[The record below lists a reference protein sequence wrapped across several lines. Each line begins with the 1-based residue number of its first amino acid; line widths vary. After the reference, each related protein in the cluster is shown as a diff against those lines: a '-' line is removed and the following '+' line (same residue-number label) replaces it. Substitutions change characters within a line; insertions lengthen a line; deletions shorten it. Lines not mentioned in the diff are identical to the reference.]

1 MKLASIQT
9 ITNIREIAGADRI
22 EAATVLGY
30 QTVIKKGEFRPGNLC
45 VWHEPDTVAA
55 ERPEYE
61 FLRQQGFRL
70 KVSRFKGHVSQGL
83 ALPLSVLPPATYAVG
98 DDVTALTG
106 IRKYEKPLS
115 PNLAGV
121 AKGAFPSWMPKTD
134 EPNLRSF
141 PTALDEFVG
150 RECVITQKVDGT
162 SATFYLRGGEFGV
175 CSRNLELLDDPGS
188 MFWRVAREHRVR
200 EALATL
206 AGDFALQGE
215 LHGEGIQGNHLGV
228 KGLTFAVFNLFDIAK
243 HAYADHAALERFCQ
257 TTGLPLVRIVWRGE
271 FRFTLPELVAMAS
284 AQDYA
289 PGRAAEGIV
298 IRPVTEARSAILE
311 SGRLSAKV
319 ISERYALKHG
329 E

>member
-1 MKLASIQT
+1 MKLASIQG
-9 ITNIREIAGADRI
+9 ITNIREIPGADRI

-30 QTVIKKGEFRPGNLC
+30 QTVIKKGEFQPGDLC
-45 VWHEPDTVAA
+45 VWHEPDTVLA

-61 FLRQQGFRL
+61 FLRKQGFRL
-70 KVSRFKGHVSQGL
+70 KVSRFKGQVSQGL
-83 ALPLSVLPPATYAVG
+83 ALPLAVLPPANYAVG
-98 DDVTALTG
+98 DDTTELTG

-141 PTALDEFVG
+141 PAALEEFTG
-150 RECVITQKVDGT
+150 LECVITQKVDGT

-188 MFWRVAREHRVR
+188 MFWRVGREHRLR
-200 EALATL
+200 DHLATL
-206 AGDFALQGE
+206 GGDFALQGE
-215 LHGEGIQGNHLGV
+215 VHGEGIQGNHLGV
-228 KGLTFAVFNLFDIAK
+228 KGVGIAVFNLFDITK
-243 HAYADHAALERFCQ
+243 HVYMDHKTLEGFCQ
-257 TTGLPLVRIVWRGE
+257 STGLPIVRPVWRGE
-271 FRFTLPELVAMAS
+271 FRFTLAELVDLAS
-284 AQDYA
+284 AQDYV

-298 IRPVTEARSAILE
+298 IRPVEEARSLILE

>member
-1 MKLASIQT
+1 M
-9 ITNIREIAGADRI
+9 
-22 EAATVLGY
+22 GY
-30 QTVIKKGEFRPGNLC
+30 QTVIKKGEFRSGDLC

-55 ERPEYE
+55 DKPEYE
-61 FLRQQGFRL
+61 FLRKQGFRL
-70 KVSRFKGHVSQGL
+70 KVSRFKGQVSQGL
-83 ALPLSVLPPATYAVG
+83 ALPLAVLPAAPYRIG

-106 IRKYEKPLS
+106 IRKYEKPVP

-121 AKGAFPSWMPKTD
+121 AKGPFPSWIPKTD

-141 PTALDEFVG
+141 PAALGEFTG

-162 SATFYLRGGEFGV
+162 SATFYLRNGEFGV
-175 CSRNLELLDDPGS
+175 CSRNLELLEDTLS
-188 MFWRVAREHRVR
+188 MFWRVAAQYRVR

-206 AGDFALQGE
+206 DAHVALQGE
-215 LHGEGIQGNHLGV
+215 VHGEGVQGNHLGV
-228 KGLTFAVFNLFDIAK
+228 KGVGLAVFNLFDITR
-243 HAYADHAALERFCQ
+243 HAYLGHRDFEKFCAAA
-257 TTGLPLVRIVWRGE
+257 GLPLVREVWRGE
-271 FRFTLPELVAMAS
+271 FRFTLPDLVELAS

-289 PGRAAEGIV
+289 PGRPAEGIV
-298 IRPVTEARSAILE
+298 IRPLQEARSLILE

>member
-1 MKLASIQT
+1 MKLASIQAV
-9 ITNIREIAGADRI
+9 TNIREIPGADRI

-30 QTVIKKGEFRPGNLC
+30 QTVIKKGEFRNGELC

-61 FLRQQGFRL
+61 FLRKQSFRL
-70 KVSRFKGHVSQGL
+70 KVSRFKGQVSQGL
-83 ALPLSVLPPATYAVG
+83 ALPLTVLPPANYVVG
-98 DDVTALTG
+98 DDATELTG
-106 IRKYEKPLS
+106 IRKYEKPLL

-141 PTALDEFVG
+141 PAALDEFIG

-188 MFWRVAREHRVR
+188 MFWRVAREHRLQDH
-200 EALATL
+200 LATL
-206 AGDFALQGE
+206 GGDFALQGE
-215 LHGEGIQGNHLGV
+215 VHGEGIQGNHLAV
-228 KGLTFAVFNLFDIAK
+228 KGVGFAVFNLFDIAK
-243 HAYADHAALERFCQ
+243 HIYVGHKTLEGFCQ
-257 TTGLPLVRIVWRGE
+257 ATGLPMVRPVWRGE
-271 FRFTLPELVAMAS
+271 FRFTMPELVELAGG
-284 AQDYA
+284 QDYA
-289 PGRAAEGIV
+289 HGRAAEGIV
-298 IRPVTEARSAILE
+298 IRPVDEARSLILE

>member
-1 MKLASIQT
+1 MKLASIQV
-9 ITNIREIAGADRI
+9 ITDIRPIEGADRI

-30 QTVIKKGEFRPGNLC
+30 QTVIKKGEFRPGDLC

-55 ERPEYE
+55 EEPEYE
-61 FLRQQGFRL
+61 FLRKQGFRL
-70 KVSRFKGHVSQGL
+70 KVSRFKGQVSQGL
-83 ALPLSVLPPATYAVG
+83 ALPLAVLPAASYAVG
-98 DDVTALTG
+98 DDVPDLTG

-115 PNLAGV
+115 PNLIGV

-141 PTALDEFVG
+141 PEALGGFTG

-162 SATFYLRGGEFGV
+162 SGTYYLRGGEFGV
-175 CSRNLELLDDPGS
+175 CTRNLELMDDAAS

-206 AGDFALQGE
+206 DGDFAIQGE
-215 LHGEGIQGNHLGV
+215 VHGEGIQGNHLGV
-228 KGLTFAVFNLFDIAK
+228 KGVSFAVFNLFNIAT
-243 HAYADHAALERFCQ
+243 HDYANHTALANFCKANS
-257 TTGLPLVRIVWRGE
+257 LPMVREVWRGE
-271 FRFTLPELVAMAS
+271 FRFTLPELVELAS

-289 PGRAAEGIV
+289 SGRPAEGIV
-298 IRPVTEARSAILE
+298 IRPVEEARSRILE